1 MFNNNSKF
9 SRLFLL
15 LLTTLAISGCGLY
28 KPVDTRKTPINVD
41 DRVKKN
47 IQEGRGYK
55 LFDKNRNQG
64 SGVFEFASSNPMW
77 RASVKLLDFT
87 PFSNVDYSGGIIIT
101 DWFSNDET
109 SSNESIKITVKFLS
123 NEIRSDGL
131 SVIIHKR
138 SCNTTNNCN
147 VSKVESELSN
157 EIKLA
162 ILKEASILKELDDR
176 KLVNPDFKMPGE
188 GSDNAF

>member
-1 MFNNNSKF
+1 MFNYNSKF
-9 SRLFLL
+9 FSLFLL
-15 LLTTLAISGCGLY
+15 LFTTLAISGCGLY

-188 GSDNAF
+188 GNDNAF